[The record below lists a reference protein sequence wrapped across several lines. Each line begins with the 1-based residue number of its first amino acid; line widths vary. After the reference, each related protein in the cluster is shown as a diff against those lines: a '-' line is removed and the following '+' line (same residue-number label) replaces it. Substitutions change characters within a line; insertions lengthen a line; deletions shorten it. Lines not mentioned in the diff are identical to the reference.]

1 MSVNNVMLLGRLV
14 ADPKVVYTKNGTAML
29 SFTLALNRQG
39 KQKDGKN
46 EADFV
51 RVVFWN
57 QTAEFL
63 GNSGLSKGQR
73 IHVEGSIRTGSYMGK
88 DGTKKYTFD
97 VWGRNFEFVEAKGS
111 GGVNEANPSVPAGFR
126 DMAEEIIDF

>member
-1 MSVNNVMLLGRLV
+1 MSINNVALLGRLTS
-14 ADPKVVYTKNGTAML
+14 DPKVVYTKNGTAMTT
-29 SFTLALNRQG
+29 FTLALNRPSR
-39 KQKDGKN
+39 QKGAKD

-57 QTAEFL
+57 QTAEYL

-73 IHVEGSIRTGSYMGK
+73 LYVEGNIRTGSYMGK

-97 VWGRNFEFVEAKGS
+97 VWGRVFELIEAKGS
-111 GGVNEANPSVPAGFR
+111 GGVSEANPGVPASFK
-126 DMAEEIIDF
+126 DMAEEIIEF